1 MQTRKSFPTLQFL
14 VYNAEI
20 FFVNSCNPWA
30 WVVKRTKLNSK
41 KSVKMGHPTVYV
53 ETWTTLAQDSLAAPM
68 LAQESSILWPQRNR
82 WSGAKKSGLG
92 VQRNPLSS
100 HGTAHRLCRVR
111 RPWQIGAG
119 EKIKNIK
126 EIPSAPFP
134 PPFCAHSR
142 REDACSATLALAS
155 ISIPE
160 RVASSPA
167 GELISRQNQTPTA
180 LVPGVE
186 LHKHGLWIQS
196 STNKASNLSPAST
209 FYVGHTL

>member
-1 MQTRKSFPTLQFL
+1 
-14 VYNAEI
+14 
-20 FFVNSCNPWA
+20 
-30 WVVKRTKLNSK
+30 
-41 KSVKMGHPTVYV
+41 MGHPTVYV

-92 VQRNPLSS
+92 AQRNPLSS
-100 HGTAHRLCRVR
+100 HGAAHRLCRVR

-142 REDACSATLALAS
+142 REDACSATLAS

-186 LHKHGLWIQS
+186 PYKHGLWIHS
-196 STNKASNLSPAST
+196 STKDFNLPPS
-209 FYVGHTL
+209 FYLLCWTHN